1 MRTLIITGGPNKNPA
16 IKYIADFVI
25 TYPDGKQKVIDVKGF
40 RTKDYTIKMKML
52 LYKYPYLDFDKKK
65 LTTGITNY
73 FELDLEN
80 LVYNIFLVGDF
91 DKDKYYVKIGER

>member
-1 MRTLIITGGPNKNPA
+1 MLDNIKNVLKKLE
-16 IKYIADFVI
+16 IEDLGRYDNHFYILDLADSNE
-25 TYPDGKQKVIDVKGF
+25 YAKMY
-40 RTKDYTIKMKML
+40 TKLSNNATNTE
-52 LYKYPYLDFDKKK
+52 YPYLDFDKKK